1 MQNRPLSLPPAF
13 RAVAADANRAPVT
26 VAVAMAADGADPGT
40 FVWAPREDVA
50 DCAVVLAPEEALATA
65 LLAAYATMVAAG
77 DALGALI
84 PPKMPVAFGWPD
96 RILLNGAMAG
106 GIRLAA
112 PQGAPADAVP
122 DWIVTGLTLA
132 RTAASDDE
140 PGRDPSR
147 TSLAAEGCGDLTAAE
162 ILEAFARHFLFWINR
177 WQEDGFAPLQAAWL
191 GRAAGYGAQNATME
205 IAGPWAGRR
214 LLSMDTDG
222 SVRFA
227 ENGREIRRPL
237 ADILAGPTW
246 SL

>member
-13 RAVAADANRAPVT
+13 RGVAADANRAPVA
-26 VAVAMAADGADPGT
+26 VARAMAADGADPGT

-50 DCAVVLAPEEALATA
+50 DCAIVLAPDEALGTA
-65 LLAAYATMVAAG
+65 LRAAYATMVAAG

-84 PPKMPVAFGWPD
+84 PPKMPVAFGSPD
-96 RILLNGAMAG
+96 RILVNGAMAG

-112 PQGAPADAVP
+112 PRGAAAEAVP
-122 DWIVTGLTLA
+122 DWMVAGLTLA
-132 RTAASDDE
+132 RTAATDDE
-140 PGRDPSR
+140 PGRDPIR
-147 TSLAAEGCGDLTAAE
+147 TSLSAEGCGDLTVIE

-191 GRAAGYGAQNATME
+191 ERAAGYGAQNAALE

-214 LLSMDTDG
+214 LLSMEADG
-222 SVRFA
+222 SALFS
-227 ENGREIRRPL
+227 EDGREIRRPL